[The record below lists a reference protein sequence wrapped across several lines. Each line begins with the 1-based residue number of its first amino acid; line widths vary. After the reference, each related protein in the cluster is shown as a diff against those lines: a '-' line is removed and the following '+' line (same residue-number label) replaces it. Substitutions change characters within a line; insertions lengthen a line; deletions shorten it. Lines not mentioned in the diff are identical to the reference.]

1 VHLATDGH
9 TVECAPSRDDPSVMV
24 RPLDPDDLAWKLGT
38 LERAWGS
45 TVIARLGEL
54 VDAAPL
60 PGFVAWDA
68 DDRVGLLTYEV
79 RADGVEVVTV
89 EALVDGRGIG
99 TALMDAVLAE
109 ATARQAPRLWLV
121 TTNDNVRALA
131 FYQRW
136 GMNLVR
142 LVRDGVTRSRLLK
155 PSISTVG
162 NHGIPRRHE
171 LELEVDLRSAPR

>member
-1 VHLATDGH
+1 MHLATDGH

-60 PGFVAWDA
+60 PGFVAYDA
-68 DDRVGLLTYEV
+68 GDRVGLLTYEE
-79 RADGVEVVTV
+79 RADGIEVVTL
-89 EALVDGRGIG
+89 EALVEGRGIG

-155 PSISTVG
+155 PSILTVG